1 MSDLLSDNIADILP
15 YNFSDSERRW
25 GGVFESSRLYT
36 KQSVLD
42 STKKKYYVLE
52 MFPYPSGK
60 IHMGHVRNYTFGDV
74 IARYKRMR
82 GFNVFHPIGWDAFG
96 LPAENAALERGIH
109 PKEWTLKNIQ
119 YMKSQLKKLNLS
131 YNWDVELATCLPEY
145 YSYQQKLFIKLYK
158 AGYVYK
164 KKSLVNWDPVDNC
177 VLANEQVIDG
187 RGWRSGAVVE
197 KRSLEQWFLKITD
210 FSNDLLTDLQTLEN
224 WPDKVKVM
232 QENWIGRSEGLTISF
247 MLENGGEIK
256 VFSTRPDTIF
266 GATFVAVSYDHEIL
280 KSVAAN
286 SAIKSFVDECS
297 KGGISAEYSEKAE
310 KKGLNTG
317 LIAINPVNG
326 KRIPVYIANFVLSG
340 HGYGAVFGCPA
351 HDNRDYEFAK
361 KYGLDI
367 ISVVEPVGDCNDK
380 LPYTGNGVLKD
391 SEFLNGLTTAEAK
404 EKIAEVLSE
413 RGVAEKET
421 VFKLRDWGI
430 SRQRYWGCPIPIVH
444 CEHCGEVVCSDDM
457 LPVLLPD
464 DVTFETV
471 GNPLERH
478 TEWLKVKCPQC
489 GGPARRDS
497 DTMDTFVDSSWYFI
511 GFLKKLFD
519 EDDISSQ
526 RIQEW
531 LPVDQYVGGVEHA
544 ILHLLYARFITK
556 VLSKELGAN
565 VTEPFSSLLTQ
576 GMVSH
581 VTYRKHDGSWLY
593 PADVEFTKDGRCIES
608 KSGDEVVV
616 GRSEKMSKSKKNVVD
631 PDEIIKAYG
640 SDSVRLFV
648 VSDTPPDKDF
658 DWTSDGLDG
667 CWRFINRVWRLY
679 SFCSHNGIKV
689 GPLDL
694 TRFSNHNASQL
705 IRKFNVSVK
714 NITDALDNNSF
725 NKAVAYIRDVVNVLY
740 DQMDNINKDE
750 FGIVLGNL
758 AIMISPFMP
767 CLAEEVWKVIHGS
780 DLACLQVWPQYS
792 KDLLVSEVITLP
804 VQINGKL
811 RANIEV
817 PSDADEETVFS
828 CALKHDKIAQF
839 IGDKKIKKSIY
850 VNGKIVNFVI

>member
-1 MSDLLSDNIADILP
+1 MSDLLSDNIANILP

-25 GGVFESSRLYT
+25 GGVFESNGLYT

-109 PKEWTLKNIQ
+109 PKEWTLKNIR

-247 MLENGGEIK
+247 RLENGGEIK

-266 GATFVAVSYDHEIL
+266 GATFIAVSYDHEIL
-280 KSVAAN
+280 KYVAAN
-286 SAIKSFVDECS
+286 PAIKSFVDECS

-317 LIAINPVNG
+317 LIAISPVNG
-326 KRIPVYIANFVLSG
+326 KKIPVYIANFVLSG

-351 HDNRDYEFAK
+351 HDSRDYEFAK

-367 ISVVEPVGDCNDK
+367 ISVVEPVGDCTDK
-380 LPYTGNGVLKD
+380 LPYTANGVLKN

-404 EKIAEVLSE
+404 EKIAEVLSA

-478 TEWLKVKCPQC
+478 TEWLKVNCPQC
-489 GGPARRDS
+489 GGGARRDS

-519 EDDISSQ
+519 EEDILSQ
-526 RIQEW
+526 RVQEW
-531 LPVDQYVGGVEHA
+531 LPVDQYIGGVEHA

-556 VLSKELGAN
+556 VLSKEYGAN

-581 VTYRKHDGSWLY
+581 VTYRKHDGTWLY
-593 PADVEFTKDGRCIES
+593 PADVEFTKDGHCIES
-608 KSGDEVVV
+608 KTGDEVVV

-631 PDEIIKAYG
+631 PDEIIEAYG

-679 SFCSHNGIKV
+679 SYCSHNGIKV

-740 DQMDNINKDE
+740 DQINDINKDE

-758 AIMISPFMP
+758 AIVMSPFMP
-767 CLAEEVWKVIHGS
+767 CLAEEVWKVIHGNG
-780 DLACLQVWPQYS
+780 LACLQVWPQYS
-792 KDLLVSEVITLP
+792 KDLLVSKVITLP

-817 PSDADEETVFS
+817 PSEADEETIFS

-839 IGDKKIKKSIY
+839 IGNNKIKKSIY